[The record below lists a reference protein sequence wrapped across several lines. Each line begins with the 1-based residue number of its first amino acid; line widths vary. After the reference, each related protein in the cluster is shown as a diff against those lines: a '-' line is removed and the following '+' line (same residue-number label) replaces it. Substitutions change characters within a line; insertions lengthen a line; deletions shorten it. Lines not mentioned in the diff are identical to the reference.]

1 MTKRLGLIV
10 NPIAGMGGR
19 VGLKGTDGEDTL
31 KKALSL
37 GAKKEAPNKVKKALD
52 YIKKNV
58 PGIEILTYPG
68 DMGQQECIDLG
79 IAPTVIGDIDSTT
92 TTYKDTEKAALEM
105 IENKVDLL
113 LFAGGD
119 GTARNIYNSVGDKV
133 PVIGIPAGV
142 KIHSAVFATNP
153 LNAGKIAEDFFE
165 NKNIELRDSEVMDI
179 DEEQFREGKVVAKLY
194 GYMKVPYEKGYV
206 QSLKAGGIYSDN
218 ICLEGI
224 ADYIIDNMERDCI
237 YLIGSGTTT
246 RKILERMNLPCT
258 LLGVDI
264 VKDKQLIIND
274 ANEEE
279 ILKITKD
286 KKIKIV
292 VSLIGGQGY
301 IFGRGNQ
308 QFSPRVI
315 NAAGKENII
324 IISTP
329 NKIIDLKGRPLLVDT
344 GDEETDK
351 MLKGYYKVIVG
362 YDETYIYKCEN

>member
-19 VGLKGTDGEDTL
+19 VGLKGTDGEETL

-37 GAKKEAPNKVKKALD
+37 GAKQEAPSKVRKALD
-52 YIKKNV
+52 YIRKNV

-68 DMGQQECIDLG
+68 DMGQQECIDLD
-79 IAPTVIGDIDSTT
+79 IVPTVIGDVDREI
-92 TTYKDTEKAALEM
+92 TTYKDTEEAALKM
-105 IENKVDLL
+105 VENEVDLL

-119 GTARNIYNSVGDKV
+119 GTARNIYNSVGDKI

-153 LNAGKIAEDFFE
+153 LNAGKVVSDFLG
-165 NKNIELRDSEVMDI
+165 NKSIELRESEVMDI
-179 DEEQFREGKVVAKLY
+179 DEERFREGKVIAKLY
-194 GYMKVPYEKGYV
+194 GYMKVPYEKEYV
-206 QSLKAGGIYSDN
+206 QSLKAGGMYSDN

-224 ADYIIDNMERDCI
+224 ADYIIDNMEEDTI

-246 RKILERMNLPCT
+246 RKILEQMNLPCT

-264 VKDKQLIIND
+264 VKDKQLILND

-279 ILKITKD
+279 ILKTTKD
-286 KKIKIV
+286 KKFKII

-308 QFSPRVI
+308 QFSPRI
-315 NAAGKENII
+315 IKAAGKENII

-362 YDETYIYKCEN
+362 YDETYVYKCSY